1 MLLGPSVVA
10 AVLLIDLIGARSNAP
25 FLVAHSSTPIEP
37 FSRDGLPWTGSLD

>member
-10 AVLLIDLIGARSNAP
+10 AVLLIDLIGARSNAL